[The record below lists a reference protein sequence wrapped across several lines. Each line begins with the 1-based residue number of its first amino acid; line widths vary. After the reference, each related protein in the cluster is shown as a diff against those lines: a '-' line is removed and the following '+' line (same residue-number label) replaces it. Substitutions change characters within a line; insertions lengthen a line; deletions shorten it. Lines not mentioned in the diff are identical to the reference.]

1 MSQKISVPIMAF
13 SGFATGLIINYLVI
27 NNLIIGKNPDVM
39 DIFIRYLTFI
49 LQFGIPTALGALGI
63 GFGMRPVRTGRA
75 FLLGGVGLVSASLA
89 GNIGRWVYP
98 TLIRTTGLAL
108 NPYHLQLFIYAF
120 VGLVSGLCLAL
131 VLIRRPVLL
140 ILAPTGALGW
150 LVTFLVLQYS
160 RRLMINPQFF
170 LDLPRQIGYP
180 LFRSVTYLLANL
192 AGVVLA
198 IAYGLPV
205 GFLSKEKSG

>member
-1 MSQKISVPIMAF
+1 MSQKISVPILAF
-13 SGFATGLIINYLVI
+13 SGFATGLILNYLVI
-27 NNLIIGKNPDVM
+27 NNFITGKNPEIM
-39 DIFIRYLTFI
+39 NFFIQYLTFI

-89 GNIGRWVYP
+89 GYVARWVYP
-98 TLIRTTGLAL
+98 TLIRTTGLEL
-108 NPYHLQLFIYAF
+108 NPYQMQLFIYAF

-160 RRLMINPQFF
+160 HRLLINTQFF

-180 LFRSVTYLLANL
+180 LFRSVTYISANL

-205 GFLSKEKSG
+205 GFLGKEKSR